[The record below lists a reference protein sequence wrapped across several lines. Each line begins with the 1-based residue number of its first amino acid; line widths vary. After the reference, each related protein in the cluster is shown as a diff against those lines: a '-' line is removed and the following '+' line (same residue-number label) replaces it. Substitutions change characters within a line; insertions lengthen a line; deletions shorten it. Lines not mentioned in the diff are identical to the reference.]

1 MTNQTQ
7 TQTEATHKPTPSGI
21 KTVFAYVAGLMLGGL
36 LILPA
41 SDGSLVSILTTA
53 QMDATGRSLLFGLLM
68 LFVVSMGLFTLFQIF
83 VFLDR

>member
-7 TQTEATHKPTPSGI
+7 TQTEPTHKPTPSGM

-41 SDGSLVSILTTA
+41 INDSLLSMLTQA
-53 QMDATGRSLLFGLLM
+53 QMDATGRSLLIGLLM

-83 VFLDR
+83 IFLDR

>member
-7 TQTEATHKPTPSGI
+7 TQTEATHKQTPSGI

>member
-7 TQTEATHKPTPSGI
+7 TQTEPTHKPTPSGM

-36 LILPA
+36 LVLPA
-41 SDGSLVSILTTA
+41 LDGSLVSMLTQA
-53 QMDATGRSLLFGLLM
+53 EMDATGRSLLLGLLM
-68 LFVVSMGLFTLFQIF
+68 LFVVSMGIFTLFQVF